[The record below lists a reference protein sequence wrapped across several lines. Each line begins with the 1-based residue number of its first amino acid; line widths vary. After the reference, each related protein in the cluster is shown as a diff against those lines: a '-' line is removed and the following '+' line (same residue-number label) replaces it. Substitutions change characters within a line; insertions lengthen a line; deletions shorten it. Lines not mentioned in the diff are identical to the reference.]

1 MQPITTPL
9 RIICDAIVHGLA
21 EPSVTPL
28 TYRFNGVLNPVS
40 EIDLQ
45 LLALTSGGD
54 PVRCWF
60 FIHIAVIGG
69 LRDIARLDN
78 GESLDFSTFAASG
91 PLHSDRGLP
100 AHGLLQAMAKC
111 DWIGP
116 MKPYLESFEIIARE
130 EMAKADPRCIALSR
144 MGYVPAQVEITRH

>member
-1 MQPITTPL
+1 MQQITSPL
-9 RIICDAIVHGLA
+9 HIIYDAIVHGLTR
-21 EPSVTPL
+21 PSIAPL
-28 TYRFNGVLNPVS
+28 TYRFNGVLNPVN
-40 EIDLQ
+40 EIELQ
-45 LLALTSGGD
+45 LLALAAGAD

-91 PLHSDRGLP
+91 ALRGDRGLP
-100 AHGLLQAMAKC
+100 AHRLLHAMAKC

-116 MKPYLESFEIIARE
+116 MRPYLESFEIIARE

-144 MGYVPAQVEITRH
+144 MGYVPAQVEITRR